1 MEDISFPFVFIMHLL
16 TFIFQS
22 PSPEAS
28 YTFSTIVFI
37 ALMNCNCLSSFKILA
52 ILIPVCD
59 SSSLVFHVMYS
70 AFMVYKQGDNI
81 QPWCTPFP
89 IWNQCTVPCMVLT
102 VASWPTHRFLRLWV
116 RWSGIPISLRI
127 FQLVVIHTF
136 KDFSVVNETEVVF
149 LEFPC
154 FFYDAANVDNLI
166 SGSSAFSKLSS
177 LEKTMMLRKTED
189 KKIRGRQ
196 RMTWLDNI
204 TNSIG
209 MNLSKLQEIV
219 EDRGAWHDA
228 VYGVTKSQTRL
239 SNWTKTTLR
248 FWTPPLPFISKVP
261 QNTQPIIDV

>member
-37 ALMNCNCLSSFKILA
+37 ALMNCNWPSSFKILA

-59 SSSLVFHVMYS
+59 SSSLVFHMMYS
-70 AFMVYKQGDNI
+70 AFKVYKQGDNI

-89 IWNQCTVPCMVLT
+89 IWNQSTVPCMVLT

-127 FQLVVIHTF
+127 FQLVVMHTV

-149 LEFPC
+149 FGIPLLFLWC
-154 FFYDAANVDNLI
+154 
-166 SGSSAFSKLSS
+166 SKCWQF
-177 LEKTMMLRKTED
+177 D
-189 KKIRGRQ
+189 
-196 RMTWLDNI
+196 
-204 TNSIG
+204 
-209 MNLSKLQEIV
+209 
-219 EDRGAWHDA
+219 
-228 VYGVTKSQTRL
+228 
-239 SNWTKTTLR
+239 LR
-248 FWTPPLPFISKVP
+248 FLCLF
-261 QNTQPIIDV
+261 